1 MATYCEV
8 LFPLPVFQTFLYRL
22 PDELAA
28 RVRVGSKVIAPLGS
42 RKLAGYVLEIKELSQ
57 EPEFRVKEIAAYPE
71 DQPGLPGI
79 ILQFALELSG
89 RSLTAPGLFLE
100 MAEPPAAGEKPRVKL
115 AITEKGLKELLSGRL
130 KGRRGQILSLLADRQ
145 LSPVYIRRKLKVREI
160 NSYLR
165 SLSQEGLIEVREK
178 AGKKKPLKIA
188 AAPLFRQL
196 VLPVR
201 PEGLPEG
208 GHRLLEK
215 LESGEG
221 GSCLLTGSLGRRL
234 EFLQKIIDYTAQ
246 HYGFTLVLV
255 PEIQRLEKW
264 QPLLQRLSGRAVV
277 WHSQLTDRVR
287 RHNWNQIFS
296 GRARVILG
304 TRSALFLPFQPLSL
318 LVVDEEQDDLYYQ
331 AEGPAF
337 EAREA
342 ARIRAALEKSL
353 LIHSSD
359 CPRVS
364 QFYHHR
370 QAGSALDLGGEEVF
384 YRVDYYHQDLAR
396 LLKKELKEEIGHRL
410 EKEEQLFFLV
420 NRKGYAAYLFC
431 PACGFVARCE
441 QCRIALS
448 LQNKNG
454 ELSCSYCGHTRQAPA
469 DCPVCQG
476 KLRPGRVRGSQ
487 YLREQ
492 LQEIFPGRKVEV
504 LEEGVGEKDSEKIIR
519 RIKSGKSQLVI
530 GTEYAL
536 RRLPEGWFS
545 MIFLVNPESGLNL
558 PDFLAGERTL
568 ATIYKALDLVKNE
581 DSSRVAVITA
591 GPEPE
596 LVAQALTR
604 NYPGF
609 WEKEIEYR
617 RLLNYPPF
625 SCLVEIGLDSR
636 SLRSSGRWSRLLL
649 EQLRADFPEL
659 ELLGPRISRKMW
671 RREQR
676 EVRLI
681 VRVPSQEQARNLL
694 ASLRKF
700 RQHRPAT
707 RLWVRVWQ

>member
-1 MATYCEV
+1 MATYCEI

-28 RVRVGSKVIAPLGS
+28 RVRVGSRVVAPLGS
-42 RKLAGYVLEIKELSQ
+42 RKLSGYVLEIKELSQ
-57 EPEFRVKEIAAYPE
+57 EPEFRVKEIAACPE
-71 DQPGLPGI
+71 DQPDLPGI
-79 ILQFALELSG
+79 ILQFALELSA

-100 MAEPPAAGEKPRVKL
+100 MAEPPAAREKPRVKL

-145 LSPVYIRRKLKVREI
+145 LSPVYIKRKLKVREI

-165 SLSQEGLIEVREK
+165 SLSQEGLVEVREK
-178 AGKKKPLKIA
+178 AGKKKPLKITP
-188 AAPLFRQL
+188 APVFRQL
-196 VLPVR
+196 ALPVR
-201 PEGLPEG
+201 PEGLPES
-208 GHRLLEK
+208 GHRLLQK

-221 GSCLLTGSLGRRL
+221 GSCLLTGSQERRL
-234 EFLQKIIDYTAQ
+234 EFLQKIIEYAAQ
-246 HYGFTLVLV
+246 HHGFTLVLV

-264 QPLLQRLSGRAVV
+264 QPLLQSLSGRAVV
-277 WHSQLTDRVR
+277 WHSQLTDSLR

-296 GRARVILG
+296 GRARIVLG

-331 AEGPAF
+331 ADGPAF

-342 ARIRAALEKSL
+342 ARIRAGLEKSL
-353 LIHSSD
+353 LIYTSD

-370 QAGSALDLGGEEVF
+370 QAGSLLDLGREEVC
-384 YRVDYYHQDLAR
+384 YRVDYYHQDLGR
-396 LLKKELKEEIGHRL
+396 LLKKELKEEIKHRL
-410 EKEEQLFFLV
+410 EKEEQLLFLV
-420 NRKGYAAYLFC
+420 NRKGYAGYLFC
-431 PACGFVARCE
+431 SACGFVARCE
-441 QCRIALS
+441 QCRIAMS
-448 LQNKNG
+448 LQKKNG
-454 ELSCSYCGHTRQAPA
+454 ELTCSYCGHTREAPA
-469 DCPVCQG
+469 DCPVCGG

-492 LQEIFPGRKVEV
+492 LQEIFPGKKVEV
-504 LEEGVGEKDSEKIIR
+504 LEEGAGEKDSEKIVR
-519 RIKSGKSQLVI
+519 RVKSGKGQLVI

-536 RRLPEGWFS
+536 RRLSEGRFS
-545 MIFLVNPESGLNL
+545 MLFLVNPESSLNL
-558 PDFLAGERTL
+558 PDFQAGERTL
-568 ATIYKALDLVKNE
+568 ATIYKALEMVKNE
-581 DSSRVAVITA
+581 DSSRVVAVTA

-596 LVAQALTR
+596 LVIQALSR
-604 NYPGF
+604 NYQGF

-636 SLRSSGRWSRLLL
+636 SLRTSGRWSRLLL
-649 EQLRADFPEL
+649 EQLRLDFPEL
-659 ELLGPRISRKMW
+659 ELIGPRISRKKW
-671 RREQR
+671 RREKR
-676 EVRLI
+676 EVRLM
-681 VRVPSQEQARNLL
+681 VRLPSEEKAGNLL
-694 ASLRKF
+694 ASLKKF

-707 RLWVRVWQ
+707 RLWVRVWP

>member
-1 MATYCEV
+1 MSTYCQV

-28 RVRVGSKVIAPLGS
+28 RVKVGSKVIAPLGS
-42 RKLAGYVLEIKELSQ
+42 RKLPGYVLEVKELSQ
-57 EPEFRVKEIAAYPE
+57 EPEFKVKEIAAWAE
-71 DQPGLPGI
+71 DQPGLPKI
-79 ILQFALELSG
+79 ILQFALELSE
-89 RSLTAPGLFLE
+89 RSLSAPGLFLE
-100 MAEPPAAGEKPRVKL
+100 MAEPPAAREKPRVKL

-145 LSPVYIRRKLKVREI
+145 LSPVYIRRKLKIREI

-165 SLSQEGLIEVREK
+165 SLSQDGLIEVREK
-178 AGKKKPLKIA
+178 VGKKKPLKIA
-188 AAPLFRQL
+188 QVPVFRQL

-201 PEGLPEG
+201 PEGLTAS

-215 LESGEG
+215 MESGEG
-221 GSCLLTGSLGRRL
+221 GSCLLTGNLERRL
-234 EFLQKIIDYTAQ
+234 EFLQKIIDYTMQ
-246 HYGFTLVLV
+246 HHGFTLVLV

-264 QPLLQRLSGRAVV
+264 QPLWPLLSGRAVL

-287 RHNWNQIFS
+287 RHNWNQILS
-296 GRARVILG
+296 GRARVIFG

-342 ARIRAALEKSL
+342 ARIRASLEKSL
-353 LIHSSD
+353 LIYSSD

-370 QAGSALDLGGEEVF
+370 EAGSLVDLGGEDIY
-384 YRVDYYHQDLAR
+384 YRVDFFHLDMAR
-396 LLKKELKEEIGHRL
+396 LLKKELRQEVSSRL
-410 EKEEQLFFLV
+410 EKEQQIFFLV
-420 NRKGYAAYLFC
+420 SRKGYAGYLFC
-431 PACGFVARCE
+431 PVCGFVARC
-441 QCRIALS
+441 QKCRIALS
-448 LQNKNG
+448 LRQKNG
-454 ELSCSYCGHTRQAPA
+454 ELSCSYCGETTEAPA
-469 DCPVCQG
+469 ECPVCRG

-492 LQEIFPGRKVEV
+492 LQEIFLGQKVEV
-504 LEEGVGEKDSEKIIR
+504 LEEGGGEKDSEKIIR
-519 RIKSGKSQLVI
+519 RIKSGKSQLVV

-536 RRLPEGWFS
+536 RRLPAGRFS
-545 MIFLVNPESGLNL
+545 MLFLVNPESSLNL
-558 PDFLAGERTL
+558 PDFRAGERTL
-568 ATIYKALDLVKNE
+568 ATIYKALELVKNE
-581 DSSRVAVITA
+581 DGTRVVVATS

-596 LVAQALTR
+596 LVVQAVSR
-604 NYPGF
+604 NYQGF
-609 WEKEIEYR
+609 WEREIEFR

-659 ELLGPRISRKMW
+659 ELIGPRISRKIW
-671 RREQR
+671 QREKR
-676 EVRLI
+676 EVRLM
-681 VRVPSQEQARNLL
+681 VRLPSEEELPDLL
-694 ASLRKF
+694 ASLKKF
-700 RQHRPAT
+700 RQNRPAT
-707 RLWVRVWQ
+707 RLWVRFWQ